1 METFFA
7 ILFSSLLV
15 LWILR
20 RFLKNSSSLAGKLPP
35 GPVPAPLV
43 GSLFKLGDEPHRSLA
58 VFAATYG
65 PLMSLRL
72 GQVTTVVVSSAAMA
86 KKVLQ
91 RNDQSFAGRSVV
103 DAVRVLGHEGA
114 SMVWLQPGQ
123 HWRRLRSLCNTC
135 IFSSQRLDA
144 SQGLRRRKV
153 EELLAHV
160 SNSALSGKTVDIGK
174 VAFVTILNLISNTVF
189 SVDMVDID
197 SQTAQEF
204 KDLVWAILEE
214 AGKPNLVDCF
224 PILRPIDPQGIRR
237 RMRSYLQILHDV
249 FEKEIQDREVSRSA
263 SKYRRRNDFLDA
275 LLDQKENGAELS
287 RIELK
292 SLFADLFVAGS
303 DTSSDT
309 LEWAMAELLR
319 NPEAMARA
327 RSELGEIIGKGK
339 QVEESDVCRL
349 PYLQAIVKETLRLHP
364 PAPFLIPHRAEC
376 DVEISGYTIP
386 KHTKV
391 IVNVWAIARDSKI
404 WADPTCFKPERFLGS
419 KVDYG
424 GQHFELIPFGAGRRI
439 CPGLPLAFRMVH
451 LLLAS
456 LLHSFCW
463 TLPDGMGAEDLD
475 MKEKFGITLQKSAP
489 LVAVPLKP

>member
-214 AGKPNLVDCF
+214 A
-224 PILRPIDPQGIRR
+224 
-237 RMRSYLQILHDV
+237 
-249 FEKEIQDREVSRSA
+249 EIQDREVSRSA